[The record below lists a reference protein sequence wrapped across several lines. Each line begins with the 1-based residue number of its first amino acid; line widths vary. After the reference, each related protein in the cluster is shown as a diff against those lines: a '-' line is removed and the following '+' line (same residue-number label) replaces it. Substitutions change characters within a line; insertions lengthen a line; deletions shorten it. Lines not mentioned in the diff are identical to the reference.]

1 MPDRTDWAALAAA
14 YITSDKSYKVIAA
27 EFGLSRTAVA
37 EKGKQE
43 GWPVKRVEYRR
54 ENARKAIEIQSE
66 NAVNKLVK
74 LMDAADW
81 LNDTIAAIKKDPEQ
95 FNRHL
100 VQDDVQGVTVEKLFD
115 KIDTRAIRDLSGAMK
130 DMVYVTRNLYN
141 LPTQAEAEAQR
152 VAAERL
158 KLEQLKAE
166 KEDRD
171 EGAVH
176 LLVLGSEAGKYAQ

>member
-1 MPDRTDWAALAAA
+1 MPDRIDWAALEAA
-14 YITSDKSYKVIAA
+14 YITSNKSYRVLAA
-27 EFGLSRTAVA
+27 ENGISATMVSL
-37 EKGKQE
+37 KGKDG
-43 GWPVKRVEYRR
+43 GWPAKRTEYRR
-54 ENARKAIEIQSE
+54 INAKKAIEQQSE
-66 NAVNKLVK
+66 NAVNKLLK

-158 KLEQLKAE
+158 KLEQQKAE
-166 KEDRD
+166 KEERD